1 MTKISGTLRL
11 CLGITSIVLLIV
23 FTQIILS
30 QIGGVESHAGAQN
43 PPAKPSRYA
52 TEYNWSISPGGDLGQ
67 PGDKLV
73 NLPSCPPGVT
83 GKEPEY
89 WVLLSGSGISE
100 PAKVTGGTC
109 AGDGR
114 AGSLR
119 FTTANAHTA
128 GYAIS
133 SASGGLQEALIAAR
147 FTPTNPTG
155 SPQSG
160 TSSFRHPHCRCSWT
174 LTSELPG

>member
-1 MTKISGTLRL
+1 VGTVITMTKISRTLKL

-52 TEYNWSISPGGDLGQ
+52 TEYNWSMSPGGDLGQ

-89 WVLLSGSGISE
+89 WVLS
-100 PAKVTGGTC
+100 
-109 AGDGR
+109 AGQE
-114 AGSLR
+114 
-119 FTTANAHTA
+119 
-128 GYAIS
+128 
-133 SASGGLQEALIAAR
+133 LQNRPRSRVELVREMAVPEAC
-147 FTPTNPTG
+147 G
-155 SPQSG
+155 SPPQMRTPRDMQSPA
-160 TSSFRHPHCRCSWT
+160 RQVDCRRR
-174 LTSELPG
+174 